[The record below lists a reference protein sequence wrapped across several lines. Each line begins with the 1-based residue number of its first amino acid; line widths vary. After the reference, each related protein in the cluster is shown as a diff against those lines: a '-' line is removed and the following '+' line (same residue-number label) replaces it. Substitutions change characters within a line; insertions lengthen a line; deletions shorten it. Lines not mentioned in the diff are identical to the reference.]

1 MFQPAQVTTRTDE
14 TFDTGGV
21 KVTRPRSRRR
31 WLIAGGALLVIVVF
45 LAGTKFLQI
54 FTMIQ
59 AGKKMVPPPIAVT
72 TAKVQD
78 VEWQPVRPAVGTLV
92 AVRATTLSAEVTGTV
107 REIGFQNG
115 SLVKQG
121 QIIVRL
127 DTSAEQA
134 QLQSAIAD
142 AGLARQTLD
151 RAESLRKQEVNTQA
165 ELEAAQARDKQAR
178 ATVVNLQAIIN
189 KKIIRAPFDGRAGI
203 RAVELGQVVSP
214 GTPIVSLQT
223 VSPIYAEFQ
232 LPQQALADVKLDQKV
247 AVRVDVFPGATWDG
261 TVTLINPEVDPTTRN
276 VRMRATV
283 ENKDGRLNPGMF
295 ANVAVEAG
303 KAGQALVV
311 PATAIIY
318 APFGDSVYLVAEQK
332 DDPAKGDPPEK
343 GGAAKKAPPAQA
355 KAPGDKP
362 TLIAQQQF
370 VRLGERRGDYVQVI
384 DGLKGGETVV
394 SNGAFKLRN
403 GQTIMINNALAPP
416 TNLVP
421 TPVDR

>member
-1 MFQPAQVTTRTDE
+1 MFQPAQVTSRTDE

-21 KVTRPRSRRR
+21 KVTRRRGRRR
-31 WLIAGGALLVIVVF
+31 WLIAGGALLAIVVF
-45 LAGTKFLQI
+45 LVGTKVFQI
-54 FTMIQ
+54 VTMIKV
-59 AGKKMVPPPIAVT
+59 GKKMVPPPVAVT
-72 TAKVQD
+72 TATVKQ
-78 VEWQPVRPAVGTLV
+78 VEWQPLRPAVGTLT
-92 AVRATTLSAEVTGTV
+92 ALRATTLSAELTGTV

-121 QIIVRL
+121 QVMVRL

-134 QLQSAIAD
+134 QLQSAVAD
-142 AGLARQTLD
+142 LGLAKQTLD
-151 RAESLRKQEVNTQA
+151 RAENLRKQEVNTQA

-247 AVRVDVFPGATWDG
+247 VVKVDVFPGATWDG
-261 TVTLINPEVDPTTRN
+261 TVTLINPEVDPITRN

-295 ANVAVEAG
+295 ASVEVEAG
-303 KAGQALVV
+303 QAHQALVV
-311 PATAIIY
+311 PATSVIF
-318 APFGDSVYLVAEQK
+318 APYGDSVFVVQQKK
-332 DDPAKGDPPEK
+332 DDPAPAAESGKAPPP
-343 GGAAKKAPPAQA
+343 APKKAP
-355 KAPGDKP
+355 APDGKP
-362 TLIAQQQF
+362 ELVARQEF
-370 VRLGERRGDYVQVI
+370 VRLGERRGDFVQVLN
-384 DGLKGGETVV
+384 GLNGGETIV

-403 GQTIMINNALAPP
+403 GQSVMVNNALAPP
-416 TNLVP
+416 ADFVP
-421 TPVDR
+421 VPVDR